1 MVKVIKFYS
10 MFNFAAG
17 NLDVGQYIM
26 HAVDDNN
33 PKDNNGKTPLHMAA
47 RGWVPKFA
55 TGINITT
62 KKAFIFIFLTRLDY
76 KHKDQFISNFLKA
89 LKGVIFILRKG
100 YMGRW
105 MV

>member
-1 MVKVIKFYS
+1 

-47 RGWVPKFA
+47 RG
-55 TGINITT
+55 
-62 KKAFIFIFLTRLDY
+62 
-76 KHKDQFISNFLKA
+76 
-89 LKGVIFILRKG
+89 
-100 YMGRW
+100 
-105 MV
+105 